1 MASRA
6 VFAAPRAR
14 GNERVCADLGQFPNP
29 FQVRGGTG
37 APVVVGGDRSR
48 QMDSLQHRIEHTE
61 KESFDLKLVSGR
73 ESSSTW
79 CE

>member
-14 GNERVCADLGQFPNP
+14 GNERVCADLGQFPDP
-29 FQVRGGTG
+29 FQIRGG
-37 APVVVGGDRSR
+37 APVVGGDRSR

-61 KESFDLKLVSGR
+61 KESFDLKLVRGR